1 MSRSRLSSSSISC
14 NASPLKIAKNETYST
29 QTQAFTE
36 DRNSSFENISER
48 NIDSPTNE
56 HFPPENV
63 SIKLQLLTRAG
74 MTASRISLLSSCL
87 DRLSFAQS
95 VNPLSEEIKPR
106 DSLLLDKANIQSIKV
121 DLEKENEKKVNGEFR
136 NKYLANLR
144 HMNILDSKSKKK
156 HQSIMLID
164 WDGALF
170 GGIDIEEV
178 KNNQKFIKSEST
190 LKVLDETASKLLTKA
205 AENCSVFI
213 ITSYD
218 EDLVDHNSSLYLPL
232 TYQVMKRY
240 SMQVISLRR
249 DHEENYSSHTTS
261 GSQSPEIKKLMDIR
275 KKLGDDVRS
284 NIICV
289 VDSETKI
296 DIVQK
301 LTDTFE
307 GALVKFLRFKECV
320 KVSQLIKQQELLVKE
335 FENIFFSLRSF
346 TMQFA
351 KNQGKK

>member
-1 MSRSRLSSSSISC
+1 MSRSRLSSSVLSC
-14 NASPLKIAKNETYST
+14 NTSPLKVKNIETCST
-29 QTQAFTE
+29 QTQASTE
-36 DRNSSFENISER
+36 DLTSSFENVSER

-63 SIKLQLLTRAG
+63 SIKLQLLARAG
-74 MTASRISLLSSCL
+74 ISSSRISLLSSCL
-87 DRLSFAQS
+87 DRLSFSQS
-95 VNPLSEEIKPR
+95 INPLSEETKPR
-106 DSLLLDKANIQSIKV
+106 DSLLLDKGAIQSLKV
-121 DLEKENEKKVNGEFR
+121 DLEKENEKRVHGEFR
-136 NKYLANLR
+136 SKYLTNLR
-144 HMNILDSKSKKK
+144 HMNILDSKTRKK

-213 ITSYD
+213 VTSYD

-232 TYQVMKRY
+232 TYQVMKRHN
-240 SMQVISLRR
+240 MHVISLQR
-249 DHEENYSSHTTS
+249 DHEETETSSE
-261 GSQSPEIKKLMDIR
+261 SQSQEIKGLMDIR

-296 DIVQK
+296 DIIQK
-301 LTDTFE
+301 LTNTFE